1 VSQFLTPLGKA
12 TSNALGF
19 RSGTLGSSYTQ
30 LYVAFFL
37 SGLIHTGGDIVFSS
51 HTSTTSWP
59 FFSMSFFLMQAF
71 TITLED
77 MLIWM
82 AKSLRIKNSAWTR
95 VLGYVWVAAWFGW
108 CTPGYIN
115 QMIRAG
121 GGIRESDADMHAMD
135 SNLVQAMLGL
145 LGFDI
150 GAFAESWFS
159 KA

>member
-1 VSQFLTPLGKA
+1 
-12 TSNALGF
+12 
-19 RSGTLGSSYTQ
+19 
-30 LYVAFFL
+30 
-37 SGLIHTGGDIVFSS
+37 
-51 HTSTTSWP
+51 
-59 FFSMSFFLMQAF
+59 MQAF

-77 MLIWM
+77 MLIWT
-82 AKSLRIKNSAWTR
+82 AKPLRIKNSAWTR

-121 GGIRESDADMHAMD
+121 GGIREFDADMHAMD

-145 LGFDI
+145 SGFDI
-150 GAFAESWFS
+150 GVFAESWFS